1 MRIMVSDGMKLDHC
15 YIPFGRGTRMCVG
28 QHFTQAEIY
37 IVMAAV
43 FWRFELRLVDTIFE
57 RDIQT
62 VRDYILIETS
72 PECAGCCS
80 WRVSLIVVS
89 IKVKPY

>member
-1 MRIMVSDGMKLDHC
+1 MGNLVNFPCTDRDIILQ
-15 YIPFGRGTRMCVG
+15 I
-28 QHFTQAEIY
+28 QAEIY

-62 VRDYILIETS
+62 VRDYLHGQFHRYLYLMDTH
-72 PECAGCCS
+72 
-80 WRVSLIVVS
+80 
-89 IKVKPY
+89 